1 MDDLAVI
8 GIQKS
13 NFTDFLEKAGAKS
26 LGKLFN
32 NYSFTNITRLNKYTV
47 NLGAVTISP
56 FHLGKQSYVIQAI
69 LEKHESVRFYFVLTF
84 NS

>member
-47 NLGAVTISP
+47 NLGQLQYHLTPQLQYHLFTSGNKVT
-56 FHLGKQSYVIQAI
+56 
-69 LEKHESVRFYFVLTF
+69 
-84 NS
+84 

>member
-47 NLGAVTISP
+47 NLGQLQY
-56 FHLGKQSYVIQAI
+56 HLFTWGNKVM
-69 LEKHESVRFYFVLTF
+69 
-84 NS
+84 